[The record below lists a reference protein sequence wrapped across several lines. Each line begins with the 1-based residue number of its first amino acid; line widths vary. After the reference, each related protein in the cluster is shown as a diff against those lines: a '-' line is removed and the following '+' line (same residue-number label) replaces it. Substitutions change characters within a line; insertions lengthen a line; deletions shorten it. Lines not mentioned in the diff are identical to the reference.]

1 MFLIIVCGLNNDYQL
16 SPCVLIHPFI
26 PLSACLSVCVCLSVC
41 LSVCLQD
48 TLRHSKGIG
57 TLTKK
62 TKAPQIT
69 EEDKFKA
76 AIEVKKNAMKSS
88 VADLWKRLQ
97 VNRKGRKG
105 SKGGREGGC
114 I

>member
-1 MFLIIVCGLNNDYQL
+1 MPSPNMCVNLSIHSFL
-16 SPCVLIHPFI
+16 
-26 PLSACLSVCVCLSVC
+26 CLSVCLSVCLPAC

-97 VNRKGRKG
+97 VSRKRRKG